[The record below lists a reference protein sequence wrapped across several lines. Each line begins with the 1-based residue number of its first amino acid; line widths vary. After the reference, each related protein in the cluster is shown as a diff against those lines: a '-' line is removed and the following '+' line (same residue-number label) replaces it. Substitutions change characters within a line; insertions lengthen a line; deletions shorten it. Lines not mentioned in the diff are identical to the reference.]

1 MIERTEN
8 GFVVLVMMMNCYNW
22 KNGLVVL
29 LTSMALGVG
38 AATTTTAP
46 DVRRDAVVEAVQRV
60 MPSVVNIRTE
70 TVLKRNDANERMLQE
85 FWGPIYR
92 RRGPEKTVSL
102 GSGVIIDEDGWVLTN
117 FHVVRRATSIF
128 VKLADNREYEAEAIS
143 GTSFTDVALLKLKG
157 KPGEKFSAIKFA
169 GDDDLLLGETVLALG
184 NPFGLGGSV
193 SRGILSSKSRRPATE
208 NETLEVEDWLQTDAA
223 INPGNSGGPL
233 VNLRGDLIGIDVAV
247 LQQGQGIGFAIP
259 VKRVSSALAEIYSP
273 ELLRANWFGA
283 RVKPGAMPLVVGSVQ
298 VESPA
303 GQAGLRAGD
312 QIVEVN
318 GRAPRSFIDF
328 SRELIDTSTNK
339 NISLLVQRG
348 ADRRTVNVRLVREET
363 FFNTELIRKKT
374 GAAVRNLTPETAR
387 ALGLR
392 STDGLLIAAVD
403 KDSAA
408 ARAGLKTNM
417 IITSVDGQITPTFLN
432 AAKMLHAKS
441 KGEKSTLDLI
451 VPRQRGRYLE
461 YQEAKVEVTVQ

>member
-1 MIERTEN
+1 MIMR
-8 GFVVLVMMMNCYNW
+8 FF
-22 KNGLVVL
+22 GLGK
-29 LTSMALGVG
+29 LTPVFFLAAALGGG
-38 AATTTTAP
+38 AATSAEGP

-70 TVLKRNDANERMLQE
+70 TIVQRNDPYERLLQE
-85 FWGPIYR
+85 FWGPIYK

-102 GSGVIIDEDGWVLTN
+102 GSGVILDEDGWVLTN

-143 GTSFTDVALLKLKG
+143 GTSFTDVALLKIKG
-157 KPGEKFSAIKFA
+157 KPGEKFHAIKFA
-169 GDDDLLLGETVLALG
+169 ADDDLLLGETVLALG

-193 SRGILSSKSRRPATE
+193 SRGILSSKSRRPPTE

-259 VKRVSSALAEIYSP
+259 VRRVSTALSEIYSP
-273 ELLRANWFGA
+273 ELLRTNWFGA
-283 RVKPGAMPLVVGSVQ
+283 RVRAGALPLVVGSVQ
-298 VESPA
+298 LESPA

-312 QIVEVN
+312 QILEVN

-328 SRELIDTSTNK
+328 SRELIDATTDK
-339 NISLLVQRG
+339 NISLLVRRG
-348 ADRRTVNVRLVREET
+348 ADERKLSVRLVREET
-363 FFNTELIRKKT
+363 FFNSELIRKKT
-374 GAAVRNLTPETAR
+374 GAAVKNLTPELAR
-387 ALGLR
+387 AFGLR
-392 STDGLLIAAVD
+392 LAEGVVIASVD
-403 KDSAA
+403 PNSAA

-417 IITSVDGQITPTFLN
+417 IITSVDGQITPTFVN
-432 AAKMLHAKS
+432 VAKMLHARR
-441 KGEKSTLDLI
+441 KGEKATLDLV
-451 VPRQRGRYLE
+451 VPRPRGRFIE